1 MTTASLASTGR
12 RTPLAVTISAWA
24 VPVMVIG
31 QFAML
36 AIVPV
41 VIALVGALRGAH
53 DRLVRW
59 TAAAMAASWAIPFAI
74 WQVRPDGA
82 PSMSKDIHPGFVALI
97 VVASAALI
105 LAIFRARRRG

>member
-1 MTTASLASTGR
+1 MTTATIR

-24 VPVMVIG
+24 VPIMVIG

-36 AIVPV
+36 AVIPV
-41 VIALVGALRGAH
+41 VIALVGALRSGH

-59 TAAAMAASWAIPFAI
+59 TAAAVAAAWTIPFVI
-74 WQVRPDGA
+74 WQARPDGA

-105 LAIFRARRRG
+105 LAIFRARRG

>member
-1 MTTASLASTGR
+1 MTTASLTPTTR

-36 AIVPV
+36 AIIPV
-41 VIALVGALRGAH
+41 VIALVGAFRH
-53 DRLVRW
+53 TRDRLVRW
-59 TAAAMAASWAIPFAI
+59 TAAVVAASWTIPFVI

-97 VVASAALI
+97 VAASAAFI
-105 LAIFRARRRG
+105 VAVFRARRG